1 MPLTIFNLSTVDH
14 LYIGK
19 DTVIAF
25 AEQPVLETYNIEL
38 ASEDKIK
45 EHLAKPRNW
54 VPQRHETLP
63 EIPHDTAFL
72 CSPADVPGPH
82 KVQLQDKD
90 ITTDIRQKF
99 EELCDEYGEAFSKN
113 NEDIGRTKLVKMD
126 IDTGDSPPV
135 SSRPYTLPLKH
146 YEWVQREIESL
157 EHADVITKSMS
168 KWASPIVIV
177 PKKSA
182 PGEPLK
188 RRLCVDFRKV
198 NELQQEV
205 ITAGKTKGQIS
216 IHPLPKIDEM
226 YAKLKGAKVFS
237 TIDLRS
243 GYHHIALRK
252 SSRAKTAFVT
262 PFGKYEF
269 LMVPFGLAQAP
280 AYFQLL
286 MNKILKGLK
295 FAMTYLDDI
304 IIFSQDELQHL
315 EHLEI
320 VFSCLRE
327 AGLKMKHSKCDF
339 FKSEIH
345 YLGHLISP
353 EGISPLP
360 NKLDSIK
367 HMPNSTKEIKQFLGL
382 TGYYR
387 KFVPRFADISR
398 PLTTLTKKDVKF
410 KWTSACQ
417 KSFKLLKE
425 ALCGESVL
433 KYADTSKPYTLYTD
447 ASKYGWAGV
456 LTQPHITTIDD
467 KSTTTDHPIAFVS
480 GLFRGSQLNWA
491 ALTKEAFAIYMSVK
505 KLLFY
510 LTDAQILLR
519 SDHKPLEKFLL
530 KNTLNSKV
538 NNWAMELEAFNIQF
552 DYIKGSSNILA
563 DTLSRLIA
571 IDPDTPTTPEEPGY
585 EFGYAI
591 FEEFPKVKTKTYEV
605 NEVIVGTDTEIFK
618 NNPELQNSLQCIEN
632 PIAPQRLKKL
642 QQQDPNIKI
651 LKCKLQNNR
660 LDKEYYSLDENELLT
675 RKVIDG
681 GHKFR
686 AIYLPSVLIFQVLR
700 TAHDDL
706 GHNGFPRTYAALK
719 RVFFWKGM
727 EEDIRKHCKT
737 CATCQLHKLENVKFE
752 RKIFK
757 PSLQPMDFICM
768 DLIGEFHPP
777 TSHGHHYVLT
787 AVCMLTGFTWCVPL
801 KTKTAEEVAKVY
813 MDHIYCNFG
822 GSIKILTDN
831 ETEFKNK
838 LFKEVVSKLGTEFSI
853 HSPSYR
859 PQSNGKIEGFHRF
872 LKMCIGKHINYGLGW
887 DELTPMATACYN
899 FFPNCSARESAFFV
913 MFGRDPIN
921 KLNMLLHSARRYFHD
936 DNGLPN
942 LEALKN
948 IYQVVAQQLLNSRE
962 QYMKKHHNQQRSESP
977 VQAGDLILIK
987 DNTAKS
993 FEPLYKGNYRVVKVH
1008 GNNVEIRDYRG
1019 NISMV
1024 HITDEKKITLT
1035 EQVADEYEKL
1045 GKEGRFS
1052 KKCIPRGYIPDF
1064 DWTTIHQSQDQPI
1077 KPIQQQ
1083 DPTEGTTTPAAPT
1096 EVEGPPSSH
1105 LRSKTKQ
1112 QHTSHK
1118 QEQPERNPTRMDP
1131 SECNPAEIE
1140 VNSID
1145 ITPKS
1150 YSWMRL
1156 TQFLSYSGKTIDN
1169 SAPVSLP

>member
-1 MPLTIFNLSTVDH
+1 M
-14 LYIGK
+14 
-19 DTVIAF
+19 
-25 AEQPVLETYNIEL
+25 
-38 ASEDKIK
+38 
-45 EHLAKPRNW
+45 
-54 VPQRHETLP
+54 PQRHETLP

-72 CSPADVPGPH
+72 CSPADVPGPC

-99 EELCDEYGEAFSKN
+99 EELCEEYGEAFSKN

-157 EHADVITKSMS
+157 ECAGVITKSMS
-168 KWASPIVIV
+168 KWTSPIVVI

-182 PGEPLK
+182 PREPPK

-226 YAKLKGAKVFS
+226 YAKLKGAQVFP

-243 GYHHIALRK
+243 GYHHIALEK
-252 SSRAKTAFVT
+252 SSRAKTTFVM

-286 MNKILKGLK
+286 MNKVHKGLK
-295 FAMTYLDDI
+295 FTMMYLDDI

-320 VFSCLRE
+320 VFSHLRE
-327 AGLKMKHSKCDF
+327 AGLKMKCSKCDF

-360 NKLDSIK
+360 NNLDSIR
-367 HMPNSTKEIKQFLGL
+367 HMPVPNSAKEIKQFLGL

-398 PLTTLTKKDVKF
+398 PLTTLMKKDAKF
-410 KWTSACQ
+410 EWTSACQ
-417 KSFKLLKE
+417 KSFELLKE
-425 ALCGESVL
+425 ALCGEPVL

-456 LTQPHITTIDD
+456 LTQPHTTTIDG
-467 KSTTTDHPIAFVS
+467 KSTTTDHPVAFVS

-491 ALTKEAFAIYMSVK
+491 VLTKEAFAIYMSVK

-510 LTDAQILLR
+510 LTDARILLR

-538 NNWAMELEAFNIQF
+538 NNWAMELEAFNIWF
-552 DYIKGSSNILA
+552 DYIKGSSNILV
-563 DTLSRLIA
+563 DTLSHLIA

-591 FEEFPKVKTKTYEV
+591 FEEFPKVQTKTYEV
-605 NEVIVGTDTEIFK
+605 NEVIVGTDTEIIK
-618 NNPELQNSLQCIEN
+618 NDPELQNSLQCIQN
-632 PIAPQRLKKL
+632 SIAPQRPKKL
-642 QQQDPNIKI
+642 QQQDPNIEI
-651 LKCKLQNNR
+651 LKCKLHNNR

-686 AIYLPSVLIFQVLR
+686 AIYLPSVLIFQVLQ
-700 TAHDDL
+700 TAYDDL

-727 EEDIRKHCKT
+727 KEDIRKHCKT

-768 DLIGEFHPP
+768 DLIGEFHPL
-777 TSHGHHYVLT
+777 TSRGHSYALT

-801 KTKTAEEVAKVY
+801 KTKTAEEVVKAY
-813 MDHIYCNFG
+813 MDHIYCKFG

-831 ETEFKNK
+831 GTEFKNK
-838 LFKEVVSKLGTEFSI
+838 LFKEVVNKLGTEFSV
-853 HSPSYR
+853 HSPPYR

-872 LKMCIGKHINYGLGW
+872 LKTCISKHINYGLGW

-921 KLNMLLHSARRYFHD
+921 KLNMLLHAARRYFHD
-936 DNGLPN
+936 GNGLPN

-962 QYMKKHHNQQRSESP
+962 RYVKKHHNQQRSESP

-1008 GNNVEIRDYRG
+1008 GNNVEI
-1019 NISMV
+1019 
-1024 HITDEKKITLT
+1024 
-1035 EQVADEYEKL
+1035 
-1045 GKEGRFS
+1045 
-1052 KKCIPRGYIPDF
+1052 
-1064 DWTTIHQSQDQPI
+1064 
-1077 KPIQQQ
+1077 
-1083 DPTEGTTTPAAPT
+1083 
-1096 EVEGPPSSH
+1096 
-1105 LRSKTKQ
+1105 
-1112 QHTSHK
+1112 
-1118 QEQPERNPTRMDP
+1118 
-1131 SECNPAEIE
+1131 
-1140 VNSID
+1140 
-1145 ITPKS
+1145 
-1150 YSWMRL
+1150 
-1156 TQFLSYSGKTIDN
+1156 
-1169 SAPVSLP
+1169 